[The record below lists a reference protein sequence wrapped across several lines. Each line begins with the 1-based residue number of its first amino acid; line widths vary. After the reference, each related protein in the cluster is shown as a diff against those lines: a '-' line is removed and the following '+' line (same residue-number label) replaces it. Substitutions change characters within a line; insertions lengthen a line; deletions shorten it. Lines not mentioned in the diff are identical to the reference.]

1 MASFDNSPFLRQK
14 ISTRL
19 YPKPT
24 SFSTGVFVRWSR
36 SGFDPAPAVL
46 CRAFHK
52 ASGFLRIAEAGPS
65 RQLFRLFDYRQ
76 TQIILRW
83 VRVRLMS
90 VALPVP
96 GISFHSCTP
105 PRAASGSCRLNDN
118 RHLSFTP
125 LKRRREPN
133 STQES
138 SAATL
143 PPPENHHKRFAAE
156 ACEPLEM
163 GRV

>member
-1 MASFDNSPFLRQK
+1 MASFDNSPFLRQT

-19 YPKPT
+19 YPKPI
-24 SFSTGVFVRWSR
+24 SFSTGVFVRWTR

-65 RQLFRLFDYRQ
+65 RQLFRLFDYRP

-90 VALPVP
+90 FALPVP
-96 GISFHSCTP
+96 DISFHSSTP
-105 PRAASGSCRLNDN
+105 PVSQRTDGSPGLLAVSCRRSVHGNKL
-118 RHLSFTP
+118 
-125 LKRRREPN
+125 
-133 STQES
+133 
-138 SAATL
+138 
-143 PPPENHHKRFAAE
+143 
-156 ACEPLEM
+156 
-163 GRV
+163 

>member
-46 CRAFHK
+46 CLAFHK

-65 RQLFRLFDYRQ
+65 RQLFRLFDYRL
-76 TQIILRW
+76 TQIILSW
-83 VRVRLMS
+83 VRVLLMLF
-90 VALPVP
+90 ALPVP
-96 GISFHSCTP
+96 DISFSFLHSTCLSTNRWF
-105 PRAASGSCRLNDN
+105 PRTARSIM
-118 RHLSFTP
+118 
-125 LKRRREPN
+125 
-133 STQES
+133 
-138 SAATL
+138 SAFSA
-143 PPPENHHKRFAAE
+143 R
-156 ACEPLEM
+156 
-163 GRV
+163 